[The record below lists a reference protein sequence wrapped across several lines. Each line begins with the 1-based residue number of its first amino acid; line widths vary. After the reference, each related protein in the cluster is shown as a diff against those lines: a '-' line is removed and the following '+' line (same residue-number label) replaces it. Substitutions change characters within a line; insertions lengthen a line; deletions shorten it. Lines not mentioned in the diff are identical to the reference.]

1 VAKALRAKSQ
11 NVRCIRFIGT
21 LGNGSNLMSVF
32 FELVLMGNNEEKVE
46 YFKEL
51 VDSNKKLERLVI
63 DKDGR
68 IEEYNDILDFID
80 KMTNEEV

>member
-1 VAKALRAKSQ
+1 M
-11 NVRCIRFIGT
+11 T
-21 LGNGSNLMSVF
+21 VF

-51 VDSNKKLERLVI
+51 VDSNKTLEKLVI

>member
-1 VAKALRAKSQ
+1 
-11 NVRCIRFIGT
+11 
-21 LGNGSNLMSVF
+21 MSVF

-51 VDSNKKLERLVI
+51 VDSNKQLEKLVI

>member
-1 VAKALRAKSQ
+1 M
-11 NVRCIRFIGT
+11 T
-21 LGNGSNLMSVF
+21 VF
-32 FELVLMGNNEEKVE
+32 FELVLIGNNEEKVE

-51 VDSNKKLERLVI
+51 VDSNKKLEKLVI

-80 KMTNEEV
+80 KMTSEEV

>member
-1 VAKALRAKSQ
+1 
-11 NVRCIRFIGT
+11 
-21 LGNGSNLMSVF
+21 MSVF

>member
-1 VAKALRAKSQ
+1 M
-11 NVRCIRFIGT
+11 T
-21 LGNGSNLMSVF
+21 VF

-51 VDSNKKLERLVI
+51 VDSNKKLEKLVI

>member
-1 VAKALRAKSQ
+1 M
-11 NVRCIRFIGT
+11 T
-21 LGNGSNLMSVF
+21 VF

>member
-1 VAKALRAKSQ
+1 M
-11 NVRCIRFIGT
+11 T
-21 LGNGSNLMSVF
+21 VF
-32 FELVLMGNNEEKVE
+32 FELVLMGNHEEKVE

-51 VDSNKKLERLVI
+51 VDSNKKLEKLVI